1 MGEFEVCEL
10 GRLEEVLDLGRFIN
24 KVSFR
29 ALSASSTGFKTNI
42 TDPRAY

>member
-24 KVSFR
+24 KQRDRDDVEILER
-29 ALSASSTGFKTNI
+29 
-42 TDPRAY
+42 P